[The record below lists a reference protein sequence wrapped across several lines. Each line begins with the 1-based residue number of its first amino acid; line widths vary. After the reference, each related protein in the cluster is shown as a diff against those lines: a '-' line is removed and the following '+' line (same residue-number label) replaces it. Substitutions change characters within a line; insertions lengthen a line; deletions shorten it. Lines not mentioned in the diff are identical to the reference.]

1 MADHTSKPDRREV
14 AEEGE
19 SLLRITLAPTVW
31 ALHFVASYA
40 SAAIYCAKRASG
52 AEDIAVLRI
61 GIGLGT
67 IVALATILWLGHSA
81 WRQWLAAKE
90 RSGREMIEDLVE
102 EGEGRHG
109 FLGHAGLLLAIVS
122 FVGVLYTTLP
132 AALIGT
138 CR

>member
-1 MADHTSKPDRREV
+1 MADHSSRPDRREV

-67 IVALATILWLGHSA
+67 IAALATILWLGHSA
-81 WRQWLAAKE
+81 WRQWLAAKG

-102 EGEGRHG
+102 EGRTGTDSSVTPGSCSRSYRSS
-109 FLGHAGLLLAIVS
+109 AS
-122 FVGVLYTTLP
+122 STPPCLP
-132 AALIGT
+132 
-138 CR
+138 R

>member
-1 MADHTSKPDRREV
+1 M
-14 AEEGE
+14 
-19 SLLRITLAPTVW
+19 
-31 ALHFVASYA
+31 ASYA

-67 IVALATILWLGHSA
+67 IVALAAILWLGHSA
-81 WRQWLAAKE
+81 WRQWLAANGAQ
-90 RSGREMIEDLVE
+90 RTRDDRGSGRGAARTGTDSS
-102 EGEGRHG
+102 
-109 FLGHAGLLLAIVS
+109 ATPALLLAIVS
-122 FVGVLYTTLP
+122 FVGVVYTTLP